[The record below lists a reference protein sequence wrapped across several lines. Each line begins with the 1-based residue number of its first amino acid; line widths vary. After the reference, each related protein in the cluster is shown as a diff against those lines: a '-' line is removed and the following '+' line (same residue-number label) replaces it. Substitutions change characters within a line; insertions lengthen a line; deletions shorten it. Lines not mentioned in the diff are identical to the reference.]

1 MTMTFPQTLPVLRA
15 GLVVAALAT
24 CPAASAQQ
32 TPADRDDAALAYAQ
46 CMRANGYAEFPDP
59 TPDGGIRFLIDPANA
74 PRFQKAAAA
83 CHDLA
88 PEGLGD
94 DAIAPAELEALV
106 KLAQC
111 VRENGIPDFPD
122 PDAHGR
128 FDPSNIGGKPDVPR
142 LEAAM
147 AACRDKVG
155 FPQGGR
161 IVIGG

>member
-1 MTMTFPQTLPVLRA
+1 MTFPRFLAMLRA
-15 GLVVAALAT
+15 SVVLAALAT
-24 CPAASAQQ
+24 CSVAAAQQ

-46 CMRANGYAEFPDP
+46 CMRNNGYTEFPDP

-83 CHDLA
+83 CQHLA
-88 PEGLGD
+88 PAGLGGD
-94 DAIAPAELEALV
+94 TIGPAELDALV

-111 VRENGIPDFPD
+111 VRENGIADFPD
-122 PDAHGR
+122 PSATGTFDLQSLGIGPGDA
-128 FDPSNIGGKPDVPR
+128 R

-147 AACRDKVG
+147 AACRGKAG
-155 FPQGGR
+155 LPHGGR

>member
-1 MTMTFPQTLPVLRA
+1 MTFSKFIPVLRA
-15 GLVVAALAT
+15 SLVLAALAICSVAT
-24 CPAASAQQ
+24 AQQ
-32 TPADRDDAALAYAQ
+32 TPPDRDDAALAYAQ
-46 CMRANGYAEFPDP
+46 CMRDNGYTEFPDP
-59 TPDGGIRFLIDPANA
+59 TPDGGIKFLIDPANA

-83 CHDLA
+83 CRDLA

-94 DAIAPAELEALV
+94 DAITPAELEALV

-128 FDPSNIGGKPDVPR
+128 FDPSNIGSKPGEPR

-147 AACRDKVG
+147 AVCRDKVG